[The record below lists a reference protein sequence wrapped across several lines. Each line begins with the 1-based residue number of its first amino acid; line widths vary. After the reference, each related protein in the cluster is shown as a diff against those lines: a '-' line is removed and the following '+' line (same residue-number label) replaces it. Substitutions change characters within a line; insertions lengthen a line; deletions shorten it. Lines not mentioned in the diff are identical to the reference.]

1 MKSSTAVRAAAA
13 RATTNPLW
21 VLPIGMACFLV
32 IAVSVM
38 ALS

>member
-13 RATTNPLW
+13 RAITM
-21 VLPIGMACFLV
+21 VCFLV
-32 IAVSVM
+32 VAASVL

>member
-13 RATTNPLW
+13 RAITNPLR
-21 VLPIGMACFLV
+21 VFPIGMAWFLV
-32 IAVSVM
+32 VAASLM